1 MTFPF
6 EASSEDLAAN
16 LDAYA
21 EVVRNSLE
29 SEFLVMPRGPGFV
42 EYARFSEAYETLRSA
57 TSGFSETSPEV
68 ISSAIDRDNLA
79 IVVLR
84 SVLGFTPSE
93 WAHVATRSTGTKV
106 DQNYC
111 RTLDRRARVAARQ
124 EGISSG
130 PRVKALIGVAC
141 KLLAEGVPQV
151 DPSMVHRLD
160 KADTRQGWSSVKQLS
175 DMGAPYAML
184 LYERFLGRPFAG
196 HRDAVSELVGGGL
209 EAAIEQR
216 MADCGVPFRKTKRA
230 EKLAGFDQAPDFVIP
245 DEFNPSVVIEAKLT
259 EDDGT
264 ARDKVTRVQH
274 LAQIAGGSGGKIKPF
289 QVVAVIAGRGFAVRK
304 EDMRKLLLAT
314 NGKVFTLKT
323 LDRLVE
329 FTQLSKF
336 AIRTAGDAS
345 TRPAKQ

>member
-6 EASSEDLAAN
+6 EASREDLAAN

-42 EYARFSEAYETLRSA
+42 EYARFSEAYETLRSV
-57 TSGFSETSPEV
+57 TSGFSKTSPEV
-68 ISSAIDRDNLA
+68 ISSAVDRDNLA

-111 RTLDRRARVAARQ
+111 RALDRRARVAALQ
-124 EGISSG
+124 EGISTG

-141 KLLAEGVPQV
+141 QLLADGAPQV
-151 DPSMVHRLD
+151 EPSMVHRLD
-160 KADTRQGWSSVKQLS
+160 KADTRQGWSSVRQLS

-216 MADCGVPFRKTKRA
+216 LADRGVPFRKTKRA
-230 EKLAGFDQAPDFVIP
+230 EKLSGFDQAPDFIVP

-274 LAQIAGGSGGKIKPF
+274 LSQIASGSGGKIKPF

-329 FTQLSKF
+329 FTNLIKF
-336 AIRTAGDAS
+336 AIRTAGDAKS
-345 TRPAKQ
+345 RPANQ